1 MRPRFALAGRAKAPV
16 TTWSEVELM
25 KCEWVRENIVLQVYG
40 ELADDARHELEQHV
54 ARCADCAAELKAE
67 QDFHA
72 LLAQD
77 RAADPTPNLVAASR
91 MRLQEALET
100 AKQGSVWSRL
110 AFDPAIWLRQVR
122 FSPAL
127 ASAILI
133 VGFAGG
139 VTTTY
144 KLYGT
149 RPTNTAVVQN
159 PSNPNPVPTEASIT
173 GISSIVQQPG
183 TNQISIKYNTVATQ
197 EAQGS
202 LNDEKI
208 QQLLLYAARNN
219 YNTGVRVDSVDLLAQ
234 KSGDMQVREALM
246 YALQNDTNPGVRL
259 KSLDALGNY
268 VKNDTNVRDAVLRA
282 LVNDGNSG
290 VRIEALRLIEPVKAD
305 GSVRGVLMALA
316 AKDTSQYIKSQAR
329 TMLAQLPEID

>member
-1 MRPRFALAGRAKAPV
+1 M
-16 TTWSEVELM
+16 
-25 KCEWVRENIVLQVYG
+25 LQVYG

-67 QDFHA
+67 QAFHA

-77 RAADPTPNLVAASR
+77 RAADPMPNLVAASR

-110 AFDPAIWLRQVR
+110 TFDPAIWLRQVR

-133 VGFAGG
+133 LGFAGG
-139 VTTTY
+139 VTATY
-144 KLYGT
+144 RLYGA
-149 RPTNTAVVQN
+149 RPTNTAAVTN
-159 PSNPNPVPTEASIT
+159 PANPTTAVPSEASIT

-183 TNQISIKYNTVATQ
+183 TNQISIKYNTIATQ

-234 KSGDMQVREALM
+234 KTGDMQVRSALM

-268 VKNDTNVRDAVLRA
+268 VKDDTNVRDAVLRA
-282 LVNDGNSG
+282 LVNDTNSG

-316 AKDTSQYIKSQAR
+316 AKDQSTYIKSQAR

>member
-1 MRPRFALAGRAKAPV
+1 
-16 TTWSEVELM
+16 M
-25 KCEWVRENIVLQVYG
+25 KCEWVRENIVLEVYS

-54 ARCADCAAELKAE
+54 ARCGDCAAELKAE
-67 QDFHA
+67 QEFHA

-77 RAADPTPNLVAASR
+77 RAPDPTPNLVADSR

-133 VGFAGG
+133 LGFAGG

-144 KLYGT
+144 KFYGS
-149 RPTNTAVVQN
+149 RPTNVAEIQN
-159 PSNPNPVPTEASIT
+159 PNISAVPTEASIT

-183 TNQISIKYNTVATQ
+183 TNQISIKYNTLSTQ

-202 LNDEKI
+202 LNDDKI

-219 YNTGVRVDSVDLLAQ
+219 YNTGVRVDSVDLLS
-234 KSGDMQVREALM
+234 KSTGDMQVREALM
-246 YALQNDTNPGVRL
+246 YTLQNDTNPGVRL

-282 LVNDGNSG
+282 LVNDTNSG

-316 AKDTSQYIKSQAR
+316 SKDQSTYIKSQAR
-329 TMLAQLPEID
+329 TLLAQLPEID

>member
-1 MRPRFALAGRAKAPV
+1 
-16 TTWSEVELM
+16 M
-25 KCEWVRENIVLQVYG
+25 KCEWVRENIVFQVYG

-54 ARCADCAAELKAE
+54 ARCADCAAKLKVE
-67 QDFHA
+67 QDFYA

-110 AFDPAIWLRQVR
+110 AFDPANWLLQMR

-133 VGFAGG
+133 LGFLGG
-139 VTTTY
+139 VGTTY
-144 KLYGT
+144 KLYGPPRTPSTGVIATTT
-149 RPTNTAVVQN
+149 R
-159 PSNPNPVPTEASIT
+159 SVPTETSIASIN
-173 GISSIVQQPG
+173 SIVQDPG
-183 TNQISIKYNTVATQ
+183 TNQISIKYNAVSTQ

-202 LNDEKI
+202 LNDERI

-234 KSGDMQVREALM
+234 KSSDTQVREALM
-246 YALQNDTNPGVRL
+246 YTLQNDTNPGVRL

-316 AKDTSQYIKSQAR
+316 AKDQSTYIKSQAR